1 MSMPQQQGSYIDL
14 KNCTIFVQ
22 DGYSA
27 TGAVNLM
34 AGYMVGASAI
44 VVDGFTGILPV
55 GALVSFAG
63 HTTEY
68 YITSTLET
76 ASDTTTIN
84 ITPPLTATLA
94 DGVVVT
100 VGPNR
105 LEVKVG
111 DGTLTYNE
119 TKNREYKLNRGRI
132 DKVRNGDEA
141 PLEVSLTLAWTY
153 IKAYTTDTIP
163 SIEDALKQRG
173 VAAEWVSTGEGC
185 DPYAVDLVI
194 KNAPTAC
201 VGESY
206 PVETIVF
213 PEFRYEKLNHDAKA
227 GTVSCDGKCNA
238 TEPEVTRSAT

>member
-1 MSMPQQQGSYIDL
+1 MGMAQQQGSYIDL
-14 KNCTIFVQ
+14 KNCTIFVE
-22 DGYSA
+22 DGYSK

-34 AGYMVGASAI
+34 AGYMAGVSTIA
-44 VVDGFTGILPV
+44 VDGFTVILPV
-55 GALVSFAG
+55 GARVMFAG
-63 HTTEY
+63 DTTEY
-68 YITSTLET
+68 YITATTETST
-76 ASDTTTIN
+76 ATTG
-84 ITPPLTATLA
+84 ITFTPALTTTLA
-94 DGVVVT
+94 DNVVVT

-163 SIEDALKQRG
+163 SIEDALKNRG
-173 VAAEWVSTGEGC
+173 PAAAWVSTGQGC
-185 DPYAVDLVI
+185 DPFAVNLVI
-194 KNAPTAC
+194 KNAPVAC
-201 VGESY
+201 VGEAH
-206 PVETIVF
+206 PVETITF

-227 GTVSCDGKCNA
+227 GTVSTDGKCNA
-238 TEPEVTRSAT
+238 TEPTVVRSAT